1 MMLKLPYPTTSKHSK
16 LKYNTIHMGGFQKR
30 SRQTHIFNQ
39 TNNIKFQI
47 KISQKRN
54 FELMGGFGGNM
65 GKKSCNFFG
74 SREFPVDVGSTK
86 AIGLEVSRGSNERL
100 VVPECLICMA
110 LNLKGV
116 TIWENLLKLVDLEV
130 VSNGSLDT
138 AIWCFRLYL
147 VRVKAFPENI
157 LFSRN
162 AIFWKG
168 KCFHVFGCHKIH
180 FTEN

>member
-1 MMLKLPYPTTSKHSK
+1 MKAR
-16 LKYNTIHMGGFQKR
+16 QKR

-54 FELMGGFGGNM
+54 FELTGGFGGNM

-74 SREFPVDVGSTK
+74 SRELPVDVGSTK
-86 AIGLEVSRGSNERL
+86 AIGLEVSRGSDKRL

-116 TIWENLLKLVDLEV
+116 TV
-130 VSNGSLDT
+130 
-138 AIWCFRLYL
+138 
-147 VRVKAFPENI
+147 
-157 LFSRN
+157 
-162 AIFWKG
+162 
-168 KCFHVFGCHKIH
+168 
-180 FTEN
+180 